1 VIVVPGFRT
10 GDRATAPLRAY
21 LRRLGYDARGWGLG
35 INHGHPESDRDRLAA
50 IVQDVATEHGPVGL
64 VGWSLGGVI
73 VREVA
78 RELPHHVDGVVLF
91 GSPIIGGP
99 THTIAARA
107 SDPAEVLGRASAS
120 STSNL
125 LRSRYAAEELLPE
138 STC

>member
-1 VIVVPGFRT
+1 MIVVPGFRT

-35 INHGHPESDRDRLAA
+35 INRGHPESDRDRLAA

-78 RELPHHVDGVVLF
+78 RELPDHVDGVVLF

-107 SDPAEVLGRASAS
+107 FDPAEAALATAALEALDAERPVRVPL
-120 STSNL
+120 TSI
-125 LRSRYAAEELLPE
+125 
-138 STC
+138 